1 MTLKCKCSGSR
12 TNLEHLDPPDEK
24 GTYLVLKQLCSTN
37 YKKVKARENTS
48 KARNLKENWKR

>member
-24 GTYLVLKQLCSTN
+24 RTLVLEQLCSTN

-48 KARNLKENWKR
+48 KVRNLKENWKR